1 MRNLSCGNREILLNV
16 NLLGMTSVETEGISC

>member
-16 NLLGMTSVETEGISC
+16 ISLGVKRVETEGRSC